1 MSECTEH
8 LGDPLASKKGPGLNQ
23 QDSPRGDRSTCNST
37 GGIEQ
42 EGGGVG
48 GRGRQVARNP
58 RAHPP
63 PPNPR
68 ISLPE
73 QTLGDLERVPW
84 VARIL
89 LWAVSFWEEECWF
102 LLGWGGVLLP
112 SDLQIRIKGTH
123 RHGGGTRDPETA
135 ASGQPSSLKIFSSFF
150 WHIYQAP
157 FGCKCQTT

>member
-8 LGDPLASKKGPGLNQ
+8 PGDPLACKKGPGLNQ
-23 QDSPRGDRSTCNST
+23 QDSPGGGRSACNST
-37 GGIEQ
+37 SGIVQEGG
-42 EGGGVG
+42 GGGVG
-48 GRGRQVARNP
+48 GGGKQVARNP
-58 RAHPP
+58 GAHPP

-102 LLGWGGVLLP
+102 LLGLYMQGYLELSYPYNKLL
-112 SDLQIRIKGTH
+112 SQILT
-123 RHGGGTRDPETA
+123 
-135 ASGQPSSLKIFSSFF
+135 FF
-150 WHIYQAP
+150 CFPTIEE
-157 FGCKCQTT
+157 